1 MREQQQLSLD
11 CADLQYGLS
20 FGCSLMRYKA
30 SFSMYF
36 WNAFVG
42 MSALLPHFSYMYLE
56 IENCLYD
63 IR

>member
-1 MREQQQLSLD
+1 MFTHEIL
-11 CADLQYGLS
+11 
-20 FGCSLMRYKA
+20 A

-56 IENCLYD
+56 SENCLYD